1 MDDGILRRTWA
12 EIDLDALAHNYYQ
25 ARRLI
30 GPKVKYLGVVKA
42 DAYGHGAVQ
51 AALELERLGTDYL
64 AVSSLDEARELRRGG
79 IRAPVLILGHTPPE
93 MVSQLI
99 ACDVTQAVS
108 ARSKAEAYSEAAAA
122 CGGTLKIHIKV
133 DTGMSRLGFLVRD
146 GHFDGGVEAIARSC
160 ELPHLEAEGIFTH
173 FAAADE
179 DSEAGKAY
187 TREQFALFTRVLK
200 ALEAKGRTFF
210 LRHCANSGALAR
222 YPETYLD
229 MVRPGIALYGAGED
243 RERLGLRPVM
253 TLKSSV
259 STIKVF
265 DGGTDISYGRTFR
278 TQGKTR
284 VGVLPIGYADGLFR
298 GLSNRASVWT
308 PQGSAPI
315 LGRICMD
322 MTMIDLSGLPDVG
335 VGSEVEIFGGRQPAD
350 DLAAVLG
357 TIPYEL
363 TCAVS
368 KRVPRLYLRAGR
380 VVERS
385 LRLLL

>member
-1 MDDGILRRTWA
+1 MDDAILRRTWA
-12 EIDLDALAHNYYQ
+12 EIDLDALAHNYRQ
-25 ARRLI
+25 ARRQI
-30 GPKVKYLGVVKA
+30 GPGVKYLGVVKA

-51 AALELERLGTDYL
+51 TALQLERLGTDYL

-93 MVSQLI
+93 MVPQLI
-99 ACDVTQAVS
+99 ACNVTQAVS
-108 ARSKAEAYSEAAAA
+108 ARSKAESYSAAAAA
-122 CGGTLKIHIKV
+122 CGGTLRIHIKV
-133 DTGMSRLGFLVRD
+133 DTGMSRLGFLVR
-146 GHFDGGVEAIARSC
+146 GRHFDSGVDSIARSC
-160 ELPHLEAEGIFTH
+160 DLPNLEAEGIFTH
-173 FAAADE
+173 FSSADE
-179 DSEAGKAY
+179 DGGDGRAY
-187 TREQFALFTRVLK
+187 TREQFALFTRVLD
-200 ALEAKGRTFF
+200 ALAANGRRFA

-222 YPETYLD
+222 YPEMYLD
-229 MVRPGIALYGAGED
+229 MVRPGIALYGAGKD

-265 DGGTDISYGRTFR
+265 DEDTDVSYGRTFR
-278 TQGKTR
+278 TREKTR

-308 PQGSAPI
+308 VQGPAPV

-322 MTMIDLSGLPDVG
+322 MTMTDLSALPDVH
-335 VGSEVEIFGGRQPAD
+335 VGDEVEIFGSRQPVD

-368 KRVPRLYLRAGR
+368 KRVPRLYIQGGR

-385 LRLLL
+385 LRLLI